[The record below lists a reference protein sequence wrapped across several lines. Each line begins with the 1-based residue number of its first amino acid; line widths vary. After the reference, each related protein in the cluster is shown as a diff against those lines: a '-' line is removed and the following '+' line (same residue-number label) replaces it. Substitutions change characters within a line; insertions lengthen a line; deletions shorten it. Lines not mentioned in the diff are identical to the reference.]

1 MGDLLLSKSR
11 IKILI
16 IGVFMIFIL
25 LALQLVR
32 VQVIQA
38 SEYQSKAANEMQST
52 RTTPAPR
59 GEITDINGV
68 AFARS
73 VSAITIVVDQTQ
85 ISDPVRVANF
95 VAPIL
100 GLPVEEVQENITG
113 TRRYSIVLKNGRPAL
128 WDRLTKE
135 IYEYNK
141 ALTNEQLDKRI
152 IGFFPERSFIRE
164 YPSGSLI
171 SSLVGFVRADG
182 IGATGLESSLNS
194 IITGTDGRYS
204 FANGYGAEIPGSQ
217 REIVAAKAGTS
228 VRLTIDRDVQWVA
241 AKAIA
246 EAVKTSRAASGTV
259 IVMDPRTGEI
269 VAHATAPTFDPNNT
283 KSVDLNLMRNPSVQ
297 DVYEPGSTGK
307 VMTLAAALEEKT
319 VAPTTVFA
327 VPYKIKRGGSTF
339 KDHDKH
345 PVQQLTTSGILAVS
359 SNTGTIKIGETIS
372 NEKLY
377 SYLTKFGV
385 GQKTGSGL
393 PGESAGLM
401 PKVENWSGTTAPT
414 VAFGQGYSVTA
425 MQATSVFATIANHGV
440 RVSPTVIAGT
450 QDASGHFTPAAN
462 RTTTRVISEDTARE
476 MRLMMESVVSPTGT
490 APSAAIPGYRVAG
503 KTGTA
508 WRYDD
513 KTGGYSGYTA
523 SFIGFAPADAPRY
536 VINVTIQ
543 DPRNGYYGGLLGGP
557 VFKKVMTFV
566 LQTKHVAPTGTKVM
580 PVALNQKDLTRMKAT
595 QVSAEKSG
603 AVRQ

>member
-16 IGVFMIFIL
+16 IGVFMIFVL

-38 SEYQSKAANEMQST
+38 SEYQSKAANEMEST
-52 RTTPAPR
+52 RNTPAPR

-85 ISDPVRVANF
+85 ITDPARVANF

-100 GLPVEEVQENITG
+100 GLPVEEVQGNITG
-113 TRRYSIVLKNGRPAL
+113 TRRYSIVLKNGRPAQ
-128 WDRLTKE
+128 WDLLTKE

-194 IITGTDGRYS
+194 VITGTDGRYS

-217 REIVAAKAGTS
+217 REIVAAKAGTT

-246 EAVKTSRAASGTV
+246 EAVKSSRAASGSV

-283 KSVDLNLMRNPSVQ
+283 KNVDLNLMRNPSVQ

-327 VPYKIKRGGSTF
+327 VPYKLKRGGSTF

-385 GQKTGSGL
+385 GVKTGSGL

-425 MQATSVFATIANHGV
+425 MQATSVFATIANNGV

-462 RTTTRVISEDTARE
+462 RTTTRVVSEDTARE
-476 MRLMMESVVSPTGT
+476 LRLMMESVVSPTGT

-508 WRYDD
+508 WRYND

-543 DPRNGYYGGLLGGP
+543 DPHNGYYGGLLGGP

-595 QVSAEKSG
+595 QVSAEKAG
-603 AVRQ
+603 Q